1 VKGAFWENQ
10 PALAPDAAMQEVT
23 IEEGMSERHKINPGD
38 TMRFDVL
45 GRTIEARVTGVRHV
59 DWEDS
64 RSGGFMFVFRPGAF
78 DRAPHTFIG
87 FLRGPAE
94 TTARARLQHDLVTRY
109 SNVTAIDGREIL
121 ARIQGIVDNVVLGVS
136 VVGGIALFSG
146 ILILVGAVAMTK
158 FQRVYDA
165 AILRTLGA
173 TTKMLSTMLA
183 LEYFALGL
191 LAGLIGAGGALGF
204 SWAVTTYLFEIDW
217 RPEPW
222 LIVAGTVATSALV
235 GTVGVLA
242 SVDVLRRKPLATL
255 RAE

>member
-1 VKGAFWENQ
+1 
-10 PALAPDAAMQEVT
+10 
-23 IEEGMSERHKINPGD
+23 
-38 TMRFDVL
+38 
-45 GRTIEARVTGVRHV
+45 
-59 DWEDS
+59 
-64 RSGGFMFVFRPGAF
+64 MFVFRPGAF